1 MNSRPVL
8 ASLLCA
14 SLASLA
20 PASAHAQLSPAGLS
34 AAGQLAAALAW
45 EAEPINTSVLG
56 LRSDNAKDGE
66 ELTTALRKAFA
77 EREMS
82 GGQELTLEEVIL
94 TLDCSSQED
103 TACMT
108 EAGRALETER
118 LVYGTLTAGTLIVDV
133 LDVTSGQIEANVEMP
148 VDEVDLAPENI
159 DATAAEVVN
168 SLYPQSD
175 PAIIAATPTADDA
188 TPSDDSKDDVEDEPG
203 SDLVWGAYKP
213 RPTWKKVGL
222 GVSATIM
229 IAGLTTGVVSGVLGS
244 IVYAGRVEDRKNA
257 LQANDDPRDDL
268 TVLNGDEEEELKR
281 AKKGNSACDVALMP
295 ATIRYPNESDPN
307 AVVDAEAARYCV
319 EGKQLTRVAN
329 IGWGVFAV
337 GAAATTVFTI
347 LYFVHRDKGPD
358 TNARR
363 RTFRLTGGPARGGVI
378 LGAKGRF

>member
-34 AAGQLAAALAW
+34 AAGQLATALAW
-45 EAEPINTSVLG
+45 QAEPINTSVLG
-56 LRSDNAKDGE
+56 LRSDDAKGGA
-66 ELTTALRKAFA
+66 ELTKALRKAFA
-77 EREMS
+77 DREMS

-94 TLDCSSQED
+94 TLDCSSEED

-118 LVYGTLTAGTLIVDV
+118 LVYGTLTAGTLMIDV

-148 VDEVDLAPENI
+148 LDEVDLAPENI

-175 PAIIAATPTADDA
+175 PAVIAATPTGDDI
-188 TPSDDSKDDVEDEPG
+188 TPGEEPKDDIEDEPG

-222 GVSATIM
+222 GIS
-229 IAGLTTGVVSGVLGS
+229 AGLAVAGIATSITGWVIYKQRWEPEVK
-244 IVYAGRVEDRKNA
+244 AAQTR
-257 LQANDDPRDDL
+257 
-268 TVLNGDEEEELKR
+268 NGDGGGDNTLAYCRRIEREDENAPLNSDGQREVADPDRSEACEWFLGGRR
-281 AKKGNSACDVALMP
+281 ANVIGTSV
-295 ATIRYPNESDPN
+295 
-307 AVVDAEAARYCV
+307 AVVAGAATV
-319 EGKQLTRVAN
+319 
-329 IGWGVFAV
+329 VFAV
-337 GAAATTVFTI
+337 
-347 LYFVHRDKGPD
+347 LHFVHRDKGPKA
-358 TNARR
+358 NARK
-363 RTFRLTGGPARGGVI
+363 RTFRVSGGPMPGGGV
-378 LGAKGRF
+378 LGGYGRF